1 MGSGKRAVPTVA
13 GGRAGVLIGFGRAHL
28 GAHYLSD
35 VMGGFAAG
43 GTWLGAVV
51 AG

>member
-1 MGSGKRAVPTVA
+1 MGSGKRAVPTLGAAVLA
-13 GGRAGVLIGFGRAHL
+13 VLIGFGRAHL